1 MGNRQSRKKEKIP
14 EDCAGWRNEGN
25 DKSRDAR
32 HWIRFRLWLFPF
44 FSLVVISLLLS
55 FVYIPS
61 IFLWP
66 TDSFGLEPRAFFL
79 RAFLL
84 FQSLCSSL

>member
-14 EDCAGWRNEGN
+14 EDCVRGGGMKATTKVEMRAIGFDSGYGF
-25 DKSRDAR
+25 S
-32 HWIRFRLWLFPF
+32 LF

-66 TDSFGLEPRAFFL
+66 TDSFGLEPRAFF
-79 RAFLL
+79 
-84 FQSLCSSL
+84 